1 MTLESLNNPNL
12 YKGPN
17 SSKAFNERNQSMI
30 RDINRLYA
38 LLNKN
43 EKDIVK
49 NMDIVLRENFF
60 LQNSVSQL
68 NSEVARL
75 EKILT
80 EQSESFG
87 DEVYSI
93 LLENFYNSEN
103 IANGE
108 SHVASQ
114 IDRTHGVVTPLPTNI
129 SSKLSYETETGKV
142 ILPKGLEVFLKEA
155 KDTDRDEYGQLTY
168 YDIQNDEA
176 EYIVDRKSDTFWT
189 RNVSFPTK
197 DAVTEVFGE
206 MHLRLPLEGINNL
219 YSNTLTI
226 HPHPEGS
233 MRIQD
238 IQYKGIGNQWSRLEN
253 YPTEMVDGQEV
264 PVTINNSRKLFFQFS
279 RTEITELR
287 ILYSQPYWFE
297 DQAMST
303 FTYGF
308 QGVDLEYR
316 IYTEKSCEF
325 ITTLDVSSKNLLLTQ
340 IDEPEVIPAP
350 GTHQNLL
357 NLVEHKL
364 YYDQDMHDEFSF
376 NETIL
381 PDIET
386 VYIKTI
392 LKKEGDIVP
401 VIKEIRVPYLFKERA

>member
-108 SHVASQ
+108 SDVASQ

-129 SSKLSYETETGKV
+129 SSKLSYETETGQV

-155 KDTDRDEYGQLTY
+155 KDTDRDYTMTAE
-168 YDIQNDEA
+168 EA
-176 EYIVDRKSDTFWT
+176 WT
-189 RNVSFPTK
+189 TASGISRPS
-197 DAVTEVFGE
+197 
-206 MHLRLPLEGINNL
+206 LP
-219 YSNTLTI
+219 ST
-226 HPHPEGS
+226 
-233 MRIQD
+233 
-238 IQYKGIGNQWSRLEN
+238 
-253 YPTEMVDGQEV
+253 
-264 PVTINNSRKLFFQFS
+264 
-279 RTEITELR
+279 
-287 ILYSQPYWFE
+287 
-297 DQAMST
+297 AMSAGSPMRQT
-303 FTYGF
+303 CASGAWSCWR
-308 QGVDLEYR
+308 R
-316 IYTEKSCEF
+316 ISG
-325 ITTLDVSSKNLLLTQ
+325 SS
-340 IDEPEVIPAP
+340 VA
-350 GTHQNLL
+350 
-357 NLVEHKL
+357 
-364 YYDQDMHDEFSF
+364 
-376 NETIL
+376 
-381 PDIET
+381 
-386 VYIKTI
+386 
-392 LKKEGDIVP
+392 
-401 VIKEIRVPYLFKERA
+401 